1 MSAGFSANPESR
13 SQANVLASLS
23 QGLEALSA
31 IGESLTFR
39 LLELE
44 QRLEA
49 LEDKT
54 KQLGKIEPTG
64 GLHQETASTLENTE
78 RRIARLEDL
87 LTNPTQIQ
95 QAHSEALE
103 EVQNEEEFIEENP
116 FPDEVEQPFMDEFAA

>member
-95 QAHSEALE
+95 QAHSEARE
-103 EVQNEEEFIEENP
+103 EVQNEEEFIEDNP

>member
-44 QRLEA
+44 QRLAA

-54 KQLGKIEPTG
+54 KQLGKIELTE

>member
-44 QRLEA
+44 QRLAA

-54 KQLGKIEPTG
+54 KQLGKIEPTE

-103 EVQNEEEFIEENP
+103 EVQHEEEFIEENP

>member
-44 QRLEA
+44 QRLAA

-54 KQLGKIEPTG
+54 KQLGKIEPTE
-64 GLHQETASTLENTE
+64 GLHQGTASTLENTE

>member
-1 MSAGFSANPESR
+1 MSEGFSANPESR
-13 SQANVLASLS
+13 SQTNVLTSLS

-44 QRLEA
+44 QRLTA

-54 KQLGKIEPTG
+54 NHLGKIEQTER
-64 GLHQETASTLENTE
+64 LHQETASTLETAE

-95 QAHSEALE
+95 EANSKAIE